1 MKNARRKR
9 RAFVLQLI
17 AILTNLVVALRAV
30 NRTITAGLE
39 GNLGGTAAL
48 CAGYVEH
55 LALATGLSV
64 VIVVAA
70 SCTASG
76 ATAGLVLEAL
86 VSIELL
92 LGSGENEFCAAL
104 TAYQSLVFEHGKK
117 PPKCIAYLLTTWAP
131 NPVIGRDYHRRET
144 VKPWAVL
151 WGCSQYII
159 TLSNCTALFQ
169 I

>member
-1 MKNARRKR
+1 M
-9 RAFVLQLI
+9 LQLI

-86 VSIELL
+86 IGVELL
-92 LGSGENEFCAAL
+92 LRCAENELSTALAA
-104 TAYQSLVFEHGKK
+104 YKYLVFKHGEK
-117 PPKCIAYLLTTWAP
+117 PPKYSALT
-131 NPVIGRDYHRRET
+131 R
-144 VKPWAVL
+144 
-151 WGCSQYII
+151 
-159 TLSNCTALFQ
+159 
-169 I
+169 